1 MSAIVI
7 GGGHNGLVAAVYL
20 ARAGVEVTVLEA
32 SETPGG
38 CVWTEEL
45 PGEAIAE
52 RGAVDHGGIAAIAAD
67 LGLDAFGLEY
77 VERDRLQTVLFGDG
91 ERRVFEVSAEETA
104 AGFGA
109 DAAAYLELVRQA
121 RSFFSVLDGFASP
134 PTMTELAAVLNGLR
148 GGDTTFRMLLSSA
161 EAVLE
166 RTFSDPHLRASLALY
181 AAHGQIPAW
190 APGSGMLALL
200 LPSMHGE
207 PAVRPVGGS
216 RALVSALV
224 AALEAAGG
232 KVRTGAEVTGLER
245 VGDTG
250 YAVTLA
256 DGDRLTADKV
266 ISTLD
271 VKRTTNLLTAPP
283 DAMRRAADSVTS
295 GRFNVCELTIS
306 LTGLTPPEPFADP
319 TGPLCFVQDRLE
331 DLRRGFGDVIAGRLP
346 GSPWAMA
353 IGAGTGMWISSVV
366 PLRRADG
373 PWTPAL
379 EEQAAERV
387 LASVSKVLGT
397 DLSGDVLVTGPAAW
411 SQRLHG
417 DGNPNHLDLSVD
429 QLLGWR
435 PPGLRAPR
443 TPLPGLYLAGA
454 GTHPG
459 GGLSG
464 VSGRTAATALLTD
477 TGRRP
482 AAEKP
487 WTRARQEAS
496 GLWSGLRAY
505 RAMRATERK
514 SR

>member
-1 MSAIVI
+1 VNTVVI

-20 ARAGVEVTVLEA
+20 ARAGVDVTLLEA
-32 SETPGG
+32 SKTPGG

-45 PGEAIAE
+45 PGGAIAE
-52 RGAVDHGGIAAIAAD
+52 RGAVDHGGVAAIASD
-67 LGLDAFGLEY
+67 LGLDAFGLKY
-77 VERDRLQTVLFGDG
+77 VERSRLQTVLFGDG

-109 DAAAYLELVRQA
+109 DGTPYLELVEQA
-121 RSFFSVLDGFASP
+121 RSFFSVLDGFGSP

-166 RTFSDPHLRASLALY
+166 RTFSDPYLRASLALY

-216 RALVSALV
+216 GALVSALV

-232 KVRTGAEVTGLER
+232 KIRTEAEVVGLER
-245 VGDTG
+245 SGDSG
-250 YAVTLA
+250 YTVMLE
-256 DGDRLTADKV
+256 DGDRLTAGRV

-271 VKRTTNLLTAPP
+271 VRRTTDLLSSPP
-283 DAMRRAADSVTS
+283 DAMRKAAGSVTS

-306 LTGLTPPEPFADP
+306 LTGLTPPEPFSDP
-319 TGPLCFVQDRLE
+319 TGPLCFVQDGLE

-346 GSPWAMA
+346 ESPWAMVT
-353 IGAGTGMWISSVV
+353 GAGTGLWVSSVV
-366 PLRRADG
+366 PLHRAGG
-373 PWTPAL
+373 PWTPGL

-397 DLSGDVLVTGPAAW
+397 DLSGDLLVTGPATWAR
-411 SQRLHG
+411 RLHG

-464 VSGRTAATALLTD
+464 VSGRTAATALLAD
-477 TGRRP
+477 AGRP
-482 AAEKP
+482 AP
-487 WTRARQEAS
+487 VDGLWTRTRREAA
-496 GLWSGLRAY
+496 GLRSGLRAY

-514 SR
+514 TR